1 MAQTQPYQTYEQGE
15 ALKKVSY
22 TADPIHFNQEL
33 SYRNAKYRHL
43 SHQNGIIGTFS
54 IRIVEAKN
62 LKRHHWSL
70 LGMGPVKHLGLS
82 RAHGE
87 VSSCALIKLAFRSNN
102 SRDFTERNDNRRDMD
117 HCSNLTYKTDLRD
130 DNSWLEQ
137 ESIASTVSNSTSK
150 RIEHIHFGNPSST
163 RQNSKTYGKIFKTST
178 VKSNSNPVW
187 SAVQSE
193 HNISEFHVN
202 LEKGQLYKDSMK
214 IYLDIEMK
222 EEKTA
227 ADQMVPILK
236 GGNDSLGRAE
246 IHLTP
251 LVLGTMTLPHGQ
263 LDEWVDLVHYSEGE
277 EVQSDEMKVHVI
289 ISYRPNGMKPRRG
302 DIVALESFAR
312 RPMEMFTSKP
322 ILNPLYPMRV
332 KDVRGDY
339 LLVKFDM
346 IFADGENSFQRD
358 TKKRSGFLRLH
369 RNTVFVIERTNL
381 VDSALDVAL
390 KPADLVLSSPI
401 GKGISDTVHP
411 YIETAGDLVM
421 PAVLGA
427 KLMFEA
433 AKVGGSAAVVGIK
446 SAAVALAQSHD
457 PESRRR
463 ARRRSFSE

>member
-1 MAQTQPYQTYEQGE
+1 MKQTQPYQTYEQGE

-22 TADPIHFNQEL
+22 TADPIHYNQEL

-87 VSSCALIKLAFRSNN
+87 VSSCALIKLAFCSHN
-102 SRDFTERNDNRRDMD
+102 SRGCTEKNDNRSDMD
-117 HCSNLTYKTDLRD
+117 HCSNLTCKTALRD
-130 DNSWLEQ
+130 HSWLEQ
-137 ESIASTVSNSTSK
+137 ESIASTVSNSTAK
-150 RIEHIHFGNPSST
+150 RIEHIHSGNQSST
-163 RQNSKTYGKIFKTST
+163 RRNSKTYGKTFKSSI

-227 ADQMVPILK
+227 ADQMVPVLK
-236 GGNDSLGRAE
+236 GGNDSLGCAE

-251 LVLGTMTLPHGQ
+251 LVLGTKTLPHGQ
-263 LDEWVDLVHYSEGE
+263 LDEWVDLVHHSEGE
-277 EVQSDEMKVHVI
+277 HVQSDEMKVHVI

-312 RPMEMFTSKP
+312 RPMEMFTSNP
-322 ILNPLYPMRV
+322 ILNPLHPMRV

-346 IFADGENSFQRD
+346 IFTDDENSFQRD
-358 TKKRSGFLRLH
+358 AKKRSGCLRLH

-421 PAVLGA
+421 PAVLSA

-433 AKVGGSAAVVGIK
+433 AKVGGSAAVIGIK

-457 PESRRR
+457 PENRRR